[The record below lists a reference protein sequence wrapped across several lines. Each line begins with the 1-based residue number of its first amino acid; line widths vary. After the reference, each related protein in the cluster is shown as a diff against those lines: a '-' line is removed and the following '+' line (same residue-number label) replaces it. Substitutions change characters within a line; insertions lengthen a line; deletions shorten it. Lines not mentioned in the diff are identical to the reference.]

1 MAVEL
6 RDASYSWVEGEQ
18 VGDAPCTHIDVCP
31 TIQHQ
36 AWRKHGRVAKPL
48 LHHIDDEEEHAESE
62 DSEEHHAHEEVDS
75 HYIDDS
81 VRSWLKRIG
90 RIPLLDAEMESA
102 LARHSREGCIAC
114 KRTLIEANL
123 RLVVS
128 IAKKYVGRGLCMQDL
143 IQEGNMGLIR
153 AVEKFDA
160 NRGYRFST
168 YATWWVRQAISRAIS
183 DHGRTIRVP
192 VHTLE
197 AVNRMMKATS
207 QLNQCLGREASKAE
221 IGRTLN
227 LSADRVE
234 DFHRCICEPL
244 SLDSPV
250 GDSDEASLGEFIMDR
265 TTENASD
272 AAARALLRKSIDEVL
287 DTLLDREKEV
297 IAMRFGLVDGQPHTL
312 EEVARFYKV
321 TRERIRQIEQKA
333 LKKLKH
339 PSRSTTLRELIA

>member
-1 MAVEL
+1 MALHL
-6 RDASYSWVEGEQ
+6 RQTSQGWTKDARTGENPSALMVQ
-18 VGDAPCTHIDVCP
+18 CP
-31 TIQHQ
+31 SIQHR
-36 AWRKHGRVAKPL
+36 AWRKHGSSTIRPL
-48 LHHIDDEEEHAESE
+48 LTEVDDEEASQNET
-62 DSEEHHAHEEVDS
+62 EETPIDIEGVNL
-75 HYIDDS
+75 DDS
-81 VRSWLKRIG
+81 VRMWLRKIG

-102 LARHSREGCIAC
+102 LACHCREGCHEC
-114 KRTLIEANL
+114 KRTLIESNL

-128 IAKKYVGRGLCMQDL
+128 IAKKFVGRGLSMQDL

-160 NRGYRFST
+160 ARGFRFST

-197 AVNRMMKATS
+197 AVNRMMKATC
-207 QLNQCLGREASKAE
+207 QLNQELGREATRAE

-227 LSADRVE
+227 LSSERVE
-234 DFHRCICEPL
+234 DFHRCIAEPL
-244 SLDSPV
+244 SLDTPV
-250 GDSDEASLGEFIMDR
+250 GDSEDAALGEFIQDR
-265 TTENASD
+265 SAESASD

-287 DTLLDREKEV
+287 DTLLEREREV
-297 IAMRFGLVDGQPHTL
+297 VAMRYGLVDGQPHTL
-312 EEVARFYKV
+312 EEVARFFKV